1 MGFGKPGSFLAA
13 IIFAVGSVS
22 GEQRSSGRGSSKA
35 RLTFPPPGIIT
46 LIVSALYPFI
56 SVGGYGLGITAGIL
70 GVLVCTCMIF
80 WCVVSAAVCSVSL

>member
-22 GEQRSSGRGSSKA
+22 GEQGQQRACSMAYPHFSSA
-35 RLTFPPPGIIT
+35 GIIT

-56 SVGGYGLGITAGIL
+56 SLGGYGLGITAGIL

-80 WCVVSAAVCSVSL
+80 WCVGSLCSVCTL